1 MELYYLI
8 QERKSNNM
16 KEKIQKMNLQKTF
29 LAGML
34 ILLAV
39 YALLWFVQMMNVT
52 IITKKEVLDSLMFAD
67 GIAQCKYNVPFP
79 YGICSVLEWFLPL
92 FLCLSY
98 VAFYVG
104 ERKLHITLSGI
115 AVAGF
120 ITTCFGSLGL
130 KQYAVYG
137 DSWGLLFSGNAPY
150 WKGADPQIGVYLPMY
165 YALWYLVAIVL
176 MVCAPVILKWMKKS
190 KKTTKVGLVLL
201 YLIAL
206 SESILFNVVY
216 FGQYTVFFVLRSI
229 LIFIPILFVLL
240 RTDAD
245 VADETLQECIC
256 EEQNINLG
264 EDFRIKKIFGIGIG
278 VSILI
283 YLLAGVF
290 DVVSQMGRY
299 PSFRAFV
306 MIGLQFLF
314 YNFSVFLAGAFS
326 VYIVKNKKRKTTV
339 GMMAT
344 LCGIA
349 FYVQY
354 VLLLIGRSTI
364 VFGNQ
369 SAMVSWCIILYL
381 LLTWLWKESKTI
393 NNVFLVVMYLIIIST
408 TWIGRFYMQP
418 IVAVVSYLYLF
429 LYFVMFGITLYALR
443 ETKVTK
449 EESVQDKKGIWLLL
463 LAYALFSIFEYGIVY
478 TICASQGKI
487 LIDGYGIPILGSI
500 LRFTEIYGTTVMY
513 VFAFLIV
520 VSYLAHAMNKKEM
533 YLFCSLGAFTTMF
546 FVESEKMYSIGE
558 YKMQLGLS
566 VTMMVMM
573 ILLFM
578 LPILCKLF
586 PKREK
591 VLGKL
596 FLIITYGVLFCHYVL
611 PLTVCE
617 IGRRDRVLIHI
628 LTQILLFGIAVVTFL
643 MYRKKSKEAFTLKNT

>member
-1 MELYYLI
+1 
-8 QERKSNNM
+8 M

-52 IITKKEVLDSLMFAD
+52 IITKKEVTDSVSIANT
-67 GIAQCKYNVPFP
+67 IAQLKYNVPFP
-79 YGICSVLEWFLPL
+79 FGICSVLEWLLPL

-104 ERKLHITLSGI
+104 EKKLHLTLSGI

-120 ITTCFGSLGL
+120 VATCFGSLGL

-165 YALWYLVAIVL
+165 YVLWYLVAIVL

-206 SESILFNVVY
+206 SESVLFNVVY

-240 RTDAD
+240 RAD
-245 VADETLQECIC
+245 VADETLQESSC
-256 EEQNINLG
+256 EEQNINAE
-264 EDFRIKKIFGIGIG
+264 EDFKVKKIFGIGIG

-290 DVVSQMGRY
+290 DVVSQMGLGTGTAT
-299 PSFRAFV
+299 FRTFV
-306 MIGLQFLF
+306 VIGLQFLF
-314 YNFSVFLAGAFS
+314 YHFSVFLAGAFS
-326 VYIVKNKKRKTTV
+326 VYIVKNKKNKMTV

-354 VLLLIGRSTI
+354 ALLLNGGGSSV

-393 NNVFLVVMYLIIIST
+393 NNVFLVVMYLMIIGI

-418 IVAVVSYLYLF
+418 IVSVVSYLYLF

-443 ETKVTK
+443 ESKVTK
-449 EESVQDKKGIWLLL
+449 EESVPDKKGLRLWLLL

-478 TICASQGKI
+478 TICASQGKF
-487 LIDGYGIPILGSI
+487 LVNGYGIPILGSI
-500 LRFTEIYGTTVMY
+500 LRFTESYGTTVMY

-520 VSYLAHAMNKKEM
+520 ASYLAHAMNKKGM

-546 FVESEKMYSIGE
+546 FVQSERMYSIGE
-558 YKMQLGLS
+558 YKMKLGLS

-573 ILLFM
+573 ILLFL

-586 PKREK
+586 PKKET

-611 PLTVCE
+611 PLTACE
-617 IGRRDRVLIHI
+617 IGRRDRVLIHV
-628 LTQILLFGIAVVTFL
+628 LTQILLFGIAVVTFV
-643 MYRKKSKEAFTLKNT
+643 MYKKKNVEK